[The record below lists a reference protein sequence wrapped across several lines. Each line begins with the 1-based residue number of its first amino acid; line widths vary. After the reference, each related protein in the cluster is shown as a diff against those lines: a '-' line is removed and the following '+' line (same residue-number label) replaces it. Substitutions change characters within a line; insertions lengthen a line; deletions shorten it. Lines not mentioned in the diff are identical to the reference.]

1 MYNNKV
7 SSANLMQSHPAAIV
21 GPVAGLLLAVY
32 WPTFVRLWNFWET
45 DANYGH
51 GFLVPLVSL
60 VLIWR
65 SRHRLKQIPIEP
77 YVPPLYSLVGALLLY
92 VGGFRGAVLCA
103 SALSFVLVLTWLLL
117 FFLGKPLVKEMS
129 FALFFLVFMIPI
141 PMIDQLSYPLKAL
154 ASRVAAP
161 AIRTLGIPVYREGA
175 ILFLPGFSIEVA
187 TACSGLK
194 ALVLVTAIGTL
205 YAYLTLD
212 TTRKRLALVVSSVPI
227 ALVANVGRI
236 IIVAV
241 LSLRV
246 SNVRLSQVVHDYSG
260 LPVYVIAG
268 VLLVVAGGTIE
279 WLFRK
284 TRTSQ
289 SS

>member
-1 MYNNKV
+1 MNHSKV
-7 SSANLMQSHPAAIV
+7 SSASLIKSHPAAVV
-21 GPVAGLLLAVY
+21 GPVIGLVLAVY

-45 DANYGH
+45 DPHYGH
-51 GFLVPLVSL
+51 GALVPIVSL

-65 SRHRLKQIPIEP
+65 SRHRLKEIPAEP
-77 YVPPLYSLVGALLLY
+77 YVPPLYLLVGALLLY
-92 VGGFRGAVLCA
+92 VAGFRGALLGA
-103 SALSFVLVLTWLLL
+103 SAVSFVLVLTWLLV
-117 FFLGKPLVKEMS
+117 FFLGKPIVKEMS
-129 FALFFLVFMIPI
+129 FALFFLVFMIPV
-141 PMIDQLSYPLKAL
+141 PMLDDLSFPLKAL

-161 AIRTLGIPVYREGA
+161 AVRTLGIPVYREGA
-175 ILFLPGFSIEVA
+175 TLFLPGFSLEVA

-205 YAYLTLD
+205 YAHLSLD
-212 TTRKRLALVVSSVPI
+212 TLSKRAALVVASVPI
-227 ALVANVGRI
+227 ALIANVGRI

-241 LSLRV
+241 LSSKV
-246 SNVRLSQVVHDYSG
+246 SSERLLHLVHDYSG

-268 VLLVVAGGTIE
+268 ILLVATGGTIE

-284 TRTSQ
+284 RRTSQ

>member
-1 MYNNKV
+1 MKQSKV
-7 SSANLMQSHPAAIV
+7 SSPSLIESHPAAVV
-21 GPVAGLLLAVY
+21 GPVIVLLLAVY
-32 WPTFVRLWNFWET
+32 WPTFVGLWNFWET
-45 DANYGH
+45 DLNYGH
-51 GFLVPLVSL
+51 GALVPIVSL

-65 SRHRLKQIPIEP
+65 SRQRLKELPVEP
-77 YVPPLYSLVGALLLY
+77 YVAPLYLLVGALLLY
-92 VGGFRGAVLCA
+92 VAGFRGAILSA
-103 SALSFVLVLTWLLL
+103 SAVSFVLVLTWLLV
-117 FFLGKPLVKEMS
+117 FFLGKDIVKKMS

-141 PMIDQLSYPLKAL
+141 PMLDELSFPLKAL

-161 AIRTLGIPVYREGA
+161 AVQTLGIPVYREGA
-175 ILFLPGFSIEVA
+175 VLFLPGFSLEVA

-212 TTRKRLALVVSSVPI
+212 TLSKRVALVVASVPI
-227 ALVANVGRI
+227 ALIANVGRI

-241 LSLRV
+241 LSSKV
-246 SNVRLSQVVHDYSG
+246 SSERLFHLVHDYSG

-268 VLLVVAGGTIE
+268 VLLVVTGGSIE

-284 TRTSQ
+284 RRTSQ

>member
-1 MYNNKV
+1 MNKGNV
-7 SSANLMQSHPAAIV
+7 SSASLIQSHPAAVI
-21 GPVAGLLLAVY
+21 GPVVGLVLAVY

-51 GFLVPLVSL
+51 GLLVPLVSL

-65 SRHRLKQIPIEP
+65 SRHRLKEISTEP
-77 YVPPLYSLVGALLLY
+77 YVPPLYLLVGALLLY
-92 VGGFRGAVLCA
+92 VAGFRGAVLGA
-103 SALSFVLVLTWLLL
+103 SAVSFVLVLTWLLV
-117 FFLGKPLVKEMS
+117 FFLGKDIVKEMS
-129 FALFFLVFMIPI
+129 FALFFLVFMIPV
-141 PMIDQLSYPLKAL
+141 PMLDELSFPLKAL

-161 AIRTLGIPVYREGA
+161 AVRTLGIPVYRDGA
-175 ILFLPGFSIEVA
+175 VLDLPGLSLEVA

-205 YAYLTLD
+205 YAHLSLD
-212 TTRKRLALVVSSVPI
+212 TLSKRAALVVASVPI
-227 ALVANVGRI
+227 ALIANVGRI

-241 LSLRV
+241 LSSKV
-246 SNVRLSQVVHDYSG
+246 SSERLFHLVHDYSG

-268 VLLVVAGGTIE
+268 ILLVVAGGSIE

-284 TRTSQ
+284 RRISR

>member
-1 MYNNKV
+1 MNDSRI
-7 SSANLMQSHPAAIV
+7 SSAGTIQSHPAAVV
-21 GPVAGLLLAVY
+21 GPVVVLLLATY

-45 DANYGH
+45 DPNYGH
-51 GFLVPLVSL
+51 GALVPLVSL

-65 SRHRLKQIPIEP
+65 SRQRLKELPIAP
-77 YVPPLYSLVGALLLY
+77 YVPPLYLLVGALLLY
-92 VGGFRGAVLCA
+92 VAGFRGAVLGA
-103 SALSFVLVLTWLLL
+103 SAVSFVLVLAWLLL

-129 FALFFLVFMIPI
+129 FALFFLVFMIPV
-141 PMIDQLSYPLKAL
+141 PMLDELSFPLKAL
-154 ASRVAAP
+154 ASRLAAP
-161 AIRTLGIPVYREGA
+161 AVQALGIPVYREGA
-175 ILFLPGFSIEVA
+175 VLDLPGFSLEVA

-212 TTRKRLALVVSSVPI
+212 TTWKRLALMASSVPI

-236 IIVAV
+236 ILVAV
-241 LSLRV
+241 LSLKV
-246 SNVRLSQVVHDYSG
+246 SSEKLFHLVHDYSG

-268 VLLVVAGGTIE
+268 ILLVVVGGGIE
-279 WLFRK
+279 WLSRK
-284 TRTSQ
+284 RHISQ